1 MKHRSLFLSLAVLAV
16 VYAAIQAMINVEII
30 NPYIELI
37 IVYICIFIIYSLGL
51 NLIYGYTGQFSLGH
65 AAFYGI
71 GAYTAGL
78 LTKLVLPESI
88 FSLPVALL
96 AGGLMA
102 ALVSYLIGLP
112 IVRLGSDYLGI
123 ATLSFG
129 IIITVLMNNADQVLP
144 AIGGARGLT
153 GIPKLTTFAW
163 AFGLAVV
170 TVILVRNLIYSAQG
184 RAFLAVREDEI
195 AANTMGIN
203 PTQYKMLAFVLGGF
217 LAGVAGGLYAH
228 LYVFVH
234 PSSFDFLKSIDVL
247 MVVVLGGLG
256 SMSGNIIAAI
266 AWISLLEGLRILL
279 PPEVL
284 DLRMVIYPVVLITMM
299 ILRPQGL
306 MGRTELLS
314 LRPGKIETVAV
325 KKEEESV
332 GANA

>member
-1 MKHRSLFLSLAVLAV
+1 MKNRSLLLSLAVLAV
-16 VYAAIQAMINVEII
+16 VFAAIQVLINSGAI
-30 NPYIELI
+30 NGYIELI
-37 IVYICIFIIYSLGL
+37 IEYILIFIVYSLGL

-78 LTKLVLPESI
+78 LTKLVLPESVV
-88 FSLPVALL
+88 SLPIALL

-123 ATLSFG
+123 ATLGFG
-129 IIITVLMNNADQVLP
+129 VIVTVLMNNADQVLP

-163 AFGLAVV
+163 TFFVAVGS
-170 TVILVRNLIYSAQG
+170 VILVRNLIYSAHG

-203 PTQYKMLAFVLGGF
+203 PTQYKLIAFVLGGF

-266 AWISLLEGLRILL
+266 GWIALLEGLRILL
-279 PPEVL
+279 PAEIL
-284 DLRMVIYPVVLITMM
+284 DLRMVIYPIVLIAMM
-299 ILRPQGL
+299 MLRPQGL
-306 MGRTELLS
+306 MGGREISVLK
-314 LRPGKIETVAV
+314 PGKVETAV
-325 KKEEESV
+325 KKGEEHV
-332 GANA
+332 GASA